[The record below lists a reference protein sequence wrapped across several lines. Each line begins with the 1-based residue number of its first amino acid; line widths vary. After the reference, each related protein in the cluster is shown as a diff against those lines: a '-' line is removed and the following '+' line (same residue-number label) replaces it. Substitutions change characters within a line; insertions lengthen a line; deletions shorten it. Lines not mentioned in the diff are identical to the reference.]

1 MPRYSF
7 IAKSKQ
13 GEPRI
18 GILEAENEHELAAIL
33 RKEGSILIKAEST
46 DKKKKGIH
54 FSIPFLGRISLVD
67 KTMFTRNLKVMISAG
82 VSLPRALN
90 ILSEQTKSNK
100 FRKIL
105 LGVKDRITKGES
117 FSNALSGH
125 LDVFPE
131 IFINMIKVGEESGTL
146 EDVLEVLTR
155 QMEKEYEIRSRVKGA
170 MIYPAV
176 IVSAMTGIGVLMLIL
191 VVPKLSKLFNDL
203 RIPLPFTTR
212 IVIAIG
218 NFLSQFWYTLPF
230 IIILVIV
237 VFRLILKTKIGKLS
251 FDTIVLKMPIIS
263 PLVKKTNSAATV
275 RTLSSLVSAGVPI
288 VRSLEIVSGA
298 LGNVY
303 YKKAMAEAA
312 DSVRKGSKLGDVLK
326 EYDNIYPNLVIQMI
340 AVGEETGE
348 TSAILEKLADFF
360 EEEVANATK
369 NLSSIIEPVL
379 MLIIGAMVGFFAIS
393 MIQPMYSMLEG
404 IQ

>member
-1 MPRYSF
+1 MPRYSY
-7 IAKSKQ
+7 IAKTKQ
-13 GEPRI
+13 GSPRT
-18 GILEAENEHELAAIL
+18 GVLEAENKHELATVL

-46 DKKKKGIH
+46 DKKRKDIH

-67 KTMFTRNLKVMISAG
+67 KTMFTRNLQVMISAG
-82 VSLPRALN
+82 VSLPRSLK
-90 ILSEQTKSNK
+90 ILSDQAKSNK

-105 LGVKDRITKGES
+105 LSARDRVTKGES

-125 LDVFPE
+125 SNVFPE
-131 IFINMIKVGEESGTL
+131 VFINMIKVGEESGTL
-146 EDVLEVLTR
+146 EKVLSVLTN
-155 QMEKEYEIRSRVKGA
+155 QMEKEYELRSRVKGA

-176 IVSAMTGIGVLMLIL
+176 IISAMTGIGVLMLIL

-203 RIPLPFTTR
+203 QIPLPFTTR

-218 NFLSQFWYTLPF
+218 NFLSEFWYTLPF

-237 VFRLILKTKIGKLS
+237 VFKFTLKTKTGKLV
-251 FDTIVLKMPIIS
+251 FDTIILKIPVIS
-263 PLVKKTNSAATV
+263 PLVKKINSATMV

-298 LGNVY
+298 LSNVY
-303 YKKAMAEAA
+303 FKKSMSVAA
-312 DSVRKGSKLGDVLK
+312 DSVRKGSKLGEVLK
-326 EYDNIYPNLVIQMI
+326 EYDDIYPNLVIQMI

-348 TSAILEKLADFF
+348 TSTILEKLADFF
-360 EEEVANATK
+360 EEEIANATK
-369 NLSSIIEPVL
+369 NLSSVIEPVL

-404 IQ
+404 I